1 MKSMNTLLALAL
13 LVLPMMAGAQTFSRV
28 TSVSDL
34 RTDIDYLL
42 VSEVD
47 GMAVTAA
54 SADKKALDMT
64 KVSITNHT
72 LQSDG
77 TLACV
82 RLAKSGGYWFVKLT
96 SDGKRIGK
104 STSADTSLAFAG
116 GESSEKNY
124 QWRITTDTIWHPH
137 TGRYLAYNGNS
148 KSPQAKAYT
157 AQGYGAV
164 VLYQN
169 VQQTGINRVDAEAD
183 TSVQN
188 AYVYSLS
195 GQKIMKREDW
205 SNGKMSLPK
214 GVYIIDGK
222 KRLLK

>member
-1 MKSMNTLLALAL
+1 MKTMNTLLALAL
-13 LVLPMMAGAQTFSRV
+13 LVLPIMAGAQTFSRV
-28 TSVSDL
+28 TTVSDL

-42 VSEVD
+42 VSEAD

-77 TLACV
+77 TLGCV
-82 RLAKSGGYWFVKLT
+82 RLVKSENYWFIKFA

-104 STSADTSLAFAG
+104 TTSLDTSLAFAG
-116 GESSEKNY
+116 GESSVKDY
-124 QWRITTDTIWHPH
+124 QWHITTDTIWHPH
-137 TGRYLAYNGNS
+137 STRYLGCNGSS

-169 VQQTGINRVDAEAD
+169 VQQAGINRVDAEAD